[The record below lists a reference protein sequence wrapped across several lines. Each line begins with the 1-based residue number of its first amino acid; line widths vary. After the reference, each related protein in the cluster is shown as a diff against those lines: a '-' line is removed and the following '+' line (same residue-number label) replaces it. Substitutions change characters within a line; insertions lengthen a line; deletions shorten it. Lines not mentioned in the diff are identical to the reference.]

1 MPNGPSNTASDL
13 DEEDRMKAALEA
25 VVEKKDPALKE
36 LVVRLTA
43 IRCRIQSSKCSHLV
57 PFARSETEATVL
69 KNLSLGWALVASQT
83 ARYDEIMEMTE
94 GPAQPPQ
101 LAASFSRHRAG
112 LPSLVRRTKTRPQ
125 REGTR

>member
-1 MPNGPSNTASDL
+1 MALLKQLQIL
-13 DEEDRMKAALEA
+13 DEEDRMKAALES

-83 ARYDEIMEMTE
+83 ARYDEIN
-94 GPAQPPQ
+94 GNARRACS
-101 LAASFSRHRAG
+101 AASVGGLFQSPPRRAALIG
-112 LPSLVRRTKTRPQ
+112 APDKATAS
-125 REGTR
+125 G